1 MVPSV
6 KTKGSSR
13 SDARIVQWSLKLD
26 FLENE
31 STNKKF
37 SFRTFDLFL
46 IDFISSRAITF
57 LSALFFLVSKT
68 DLLTRNKLYAEV
80 HRSLIYLI
88 RDYFYSRRFK
98 RF

>member
-88 RDYFYSRRFK
+88 HDYFYSRRFK

>member
-1 MVPSV
+1 MVLSV

-57 LSALFFLVSKT
+57 LSALFFVSKT

-80 HRSLIYLI
+80 RRSLIYLI

-98 RF
+98 HF